1 MQQYPY
7 DVALSFAG
15 EDRNYAE
22 ALAEALVRHGIE
34 VFYDKY
40 EKNTLWG
47 KDLYTYL
54 SDLYQHKARFC
65 VMFLSQH
72 YAAKLWTNHE
82 RQAAQARAFR
92 EHEEYILPIRLDNT
106 QIPGLLP
113 TIGYLSWSEET
124 PESIADAI
132 LEKLGKPVQNL
143 PETKSVEKKITH
155 ELPAEYEKQIQ
166 QQVGGMIDFRQAVTA
181 RDWKQAEKIL
191 QKYPNLPEVRSSLG
205 LSMSQEVQEYFSYQV
220 HPSNSLVGG
229 PVTPLYYHTQI
240 VQTRPAPPRL
250 EAIHWLEEA
259 LQYQDDPEGQ
269 VTAALALMYGY
280 SDAYDRMIDT
290 IQKARTINPSLL
302 SFFQLPENLM
312 MLLYA
317 CHNLASVEEVM
328 RNVSLKLPQLDEVQ
342 QAFREASDPKSN
354 PSASAQPYIE
364 WYAVELRTGNSSGMP
379 VKVPIAFPGKNGL
392 TYAQISRQGQLTITI
407 PPQASS
413 VIDTGTLISV
423 DEILKQ
429 LTDNGIVLI
438 TLT

>member
-7 DVALSFAG
+7 DVAFSFAG
-15 EDRNYAE
+15 EDRIYAE
-22 ALAEALVRHGIE
+22 ALADALVRHGIE

-72 YAAKLWTNHE
+72 YATKLWTNHE
-82 RQAAQARAFR
+82 RQAAQARAFS

-132 LEKLGKPVQNL
+132 VEKLGKPVQNL
-143 PETKSVEKKITH
+143 AETKSVEKKITH
-155 ELPAEYEKQIQ
+155 ELSAEYEKQI
-166 QQVGGMIDFRQAVTA
+166 QQVGGMIDFRQAINA
-181 RDWKQAEKIL
+181 RDWKQAEKVL
-191 QKYPNLPEVRSSLG
+191 QKYPNLPEARSSLG
-205 LSMSQEVQEYFSYQV
+205 LSMSQEVQEYFSYQL

-229 PVTPLYYHTQI
+229 PVTPLYRARI
-240 VQTRPAPPRL
+240 VQTRPAPPKL

-290 IQKARTINPSLL
+290 IQKARSINPSLI
-302 SFFQLPENLM
+302 SYFQLPDNLM
-312 MLLYA
+312 MLIYA
-317 CHNLASVEEVM
+317 CHDLASVEEVI
-328 RNVSLKLPQLDEVQ
+328 RNVNLKLPQKDEVQ
-342 QAFREASDPKSN
+342 QAIREASDPKNN
-354 PSASAQPYIE
+354 PYVFAQPYIE
-364 WYAVELRTGNSSGMP
+364 WYAVEFITGNSSGMP
-379 VKVPIAFPGKNGL
+379 VKVLIAFPDKNGL
-392 TYAQISRQGQLTITI
+392 TYAQISKQGQLTITI

-413 VIDTGTLISV
+413 VIDTEKLIPI
-423 DEILKQ
+423 DKILKQ
-429 LTDNGIVLI
+429 LTDKGIVLI

>member
-15 EDRNYAE
+15 EDRIYAE
-22 ALAEALVRHGIE
+22 ALADALVRHGIE

-72 YAAKLWTNHE
+72 YATKLWTNHE
-82 RQAAQARAFR
+82 RQAAQARAFS
-92 EHEEYILPIRLDNT
+92 EHKEYILPIRLDNT

-132 LEKLGKPVQNL
+132 VEKLGKPVQNSA
-143 PETKSVEKKITH
+143 ETKSVEKKITH
-155 ELPAEYEKQIQ
+155 GLSAEYEKQIQ
-166 QQVGGMIDFRQAVTA
+166 QQVGGMIDFRQAINA
-181 RDWKQAEKIL
+181 RDWKQAEKVL
-191 QKYPNLPEVRSSLG
+191 QKYPNLPEARSSLG
-205 LSMSQEVQEYFSYQV
+205 LSMSQEVQEYFSYQL

-229 PVTPLYYHTQI
+229 PVTPLYRARI
-240 VQTRPAPPRL
+240 VQTRPAPPKL

-259 LQYQDDPEGQ
+259 LQYQDDPEGR

-290 IQKARTINPSLL
+290 IQKARSINPSLI
-302 SFFQLPENLM
+302 SYFQLPDNLM
-312 MLLYA
+312 MLIYA
-317 CHNLASVEEVM
+317 CHDLASVEEVI
-328 RNVSLKLPQLDEVQ
+328 RNVNLKLPQKDEVQ
-342 QAFREASDPKSN
+342 QAIREASDPKNN
-354 PSASAQPYIE
+354 PYVFAQPYIE
-364 WYAVELRTGNSSGMP
+364 WYAVEFRTGNSSGMP
-379 VKVPIAFPGKNGL
+379 VKVLIAFPGKNGL
-392 TYAQISRQGQLTITI
+392 TYAQISKQGQLTITI

-413 VIDTGTLISV
+413 VIDTEKLIPI

-429 LTDNGIVLI
+429 LTDKGIVLI